1 MGLGEGCSPRG
12 QGRPLGRCG
21 TCPRWRWTKSTR
33 GGALPVSTTVEAEDL
48 EAAGL
53 HPPATG
59 MARRQRRQANPCGGD
74 HGWPAAMASVP
85 CGEKR
90 ERREILR
97 ESVAGDLEENRGEAG
112 EEGHGPAGPVLLR
125 SGRGEAEQ
133 IREEAVEAGSK
144 ADEHGSTGRRGGP

>member
-1 MGLGEGCSPRG
+1 MPDEELEQAGPCQRG
-12 QGRPLGRCG
+12 RKALASGR
-21 TCPRWRWTKSTR
+21 STR
-33 GGALPVSTTVEAEDL
+33 LRLWSSRSTTGEAEDL

-59 MARRQRRQANPCGGD
+59 MARRQRRRADPCGGD
-74 HGWPAAMASVP
+74 HGRPVAMASVP

-133 IREEAVEAGSK
+133 IREEVVEVA
-144 ADEHGSTGRRGGP
+144 ACGGGC